1 MSSLWQKN
9 KLLVLGFLAALMLT
23 SILLVRLIADVVYWP
38 QHRDTEISSWMTLG
52 YVAQSYEVD
61 KNDLV
66 DALSINADVRRH
78 LTLQAIADAQGLS
91 LEQIERTLLET
102 ITSQRANP

>member
-1 MSSLWQKN
+1 MSSLWRMN
-9 KLLVLGFLAALMLT
+9 KFLVLGFLAALALT

-38 QHRDTEISSWMTLG
+38 QHRDTEISGWMTLG

-66 DALSINADVRRH
+66 DALGINADARRH
-78 LTLQAIADAQGLS
+78 LTLQAIADVQVLS
-91 LEQIERTLLET
+91 LEQVERTLLET
-102 ITSQRANP
+102 IASQRANP